1 MDPENLFELIRHRP
15 FEPFRLVVTDGKT
28 YDVRHPET
36 ILVTRRTI
44 FVSVPLHQNQERPP
58 FDSVHIISLLHV
70 TRLEPLD
77 SVSA

>member
-1 MDPENLFELIRHRP
+1 MDPENLLELVRHRP
-15 FEPFRLVVTDGKT
+15 FEPFRLIVTDGKT

-44 FVSVPLHQNQERPP
+44 FVSVPHQNQEQPP
-58 FDSVHIISLLHV
+58 FDRVDIVSLLHV
-70 TRLEPLD
+70 TRLEPLN